1 MSTERKDAP
10 KVALETYDSIKCSR
24 LIRDAIGGLT
34 ARLMAAG
41 RCRCRHLRRVLI
53 NEPR

>member
-24 LIRDAIGGLT
+24 LIRGI
-34 ARLMAAG
+34 MAHAHQAHG
-41 RCRCRHLRRVLI
+41 
-53 NEPR
+53 